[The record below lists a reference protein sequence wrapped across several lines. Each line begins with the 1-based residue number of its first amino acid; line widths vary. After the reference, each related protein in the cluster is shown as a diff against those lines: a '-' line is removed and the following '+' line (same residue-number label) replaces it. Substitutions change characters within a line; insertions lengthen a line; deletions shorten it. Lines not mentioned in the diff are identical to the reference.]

1 MFTLH
6 RECHSQAIAVTNV
19 PTRYVI
25 TLYMGS
31 GILKMGFIERVT
43 TRVDFLIARLI
54 SERCLVHSTL
64 YCRVSTCIAR
74 VFLPAG
80 VFQLCGN

>member
-43 TRVDFLIARLI
+43 TRVDFLIARLD
-54 SERCLVHSTL
+54 
-64 YCRVSTCIAR
+64 
-74 VFLPAG
+74 
-80 VFQLCGN
+80 